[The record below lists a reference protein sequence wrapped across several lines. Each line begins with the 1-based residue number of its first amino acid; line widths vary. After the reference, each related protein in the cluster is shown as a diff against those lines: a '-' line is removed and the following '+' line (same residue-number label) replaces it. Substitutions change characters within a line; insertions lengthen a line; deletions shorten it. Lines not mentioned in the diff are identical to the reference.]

1 MFSRLIRSS
10 GKMCLEAPGWSLLSR
25 PFPRQNKNIWSGQGF
40 HFPGKESHN
49 LVSQI
54 RGHTPSG
61 GPHMSSVFSSKKNR
75 IEKWNGNP
83 VLLLIPSQLRGIMNK
98 RKKSWLRRSHRISA
112 HTWLIFFASSWE
124 QRRSWVSA
132 LFRSLFML
140 RPRIEKSG
148 TKLWSLERS
157 RVVQLVPKKEL
168 MGYHMC
174 YKIYLFRGFVT
185 TITIDVDH
193 RRTTNFKDPKSLDGR
208 QL

>member
-1 MFSRLIRSS
+1 
-10 GKMCLEAPGWSLLSR
+10 
-25 PFPRQNKNIWSGQGF
+25 
-40 HFPGKESHN
+40 
-49 LVSQI
+49 
-54 RGHTPSG
+54 
-61 GPHMSSVFSSKKNR
+61 
-75 IEKWNGNP
+75 
-83 VLLLIPSQLRGIMNK
+83 
-98 RKKSWLRRSHRISA
+98 
-112 HTWLIFFASSWE
+112 
-124 QRRSWVSA
+124 
-132 LFRSLFML
+132 ML

-168 MGYHMC
+168 MGYHMF